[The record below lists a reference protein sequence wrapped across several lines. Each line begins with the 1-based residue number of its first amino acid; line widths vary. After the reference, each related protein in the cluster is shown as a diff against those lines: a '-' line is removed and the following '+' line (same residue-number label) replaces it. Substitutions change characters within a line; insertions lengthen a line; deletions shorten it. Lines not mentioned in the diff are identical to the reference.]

1 MSELLL
7 PAILLGLAGSMHCIM
22 MCGPLALALPLG
34 GQTPSQKVVS
44 RILFLGG
51 RLMVYGLMGALV
63 GSLGQ
68 GISWLGGQKIWL
80 IAITVFIFL
89 LVAGWNM
96 DWAVSIREK
105 IRNASLQLKNDNP
118 LSAFLLLGVANGLL
132 PCGLVYG
139 ALTQSALANNAFMG
153 AVLMLVFGLIS
164 SWWHIVL
171 MFGSTFKL
179 PRWAIFQAF
188 ASPRGS
194 LALVTVFLVFRLLHT
209 PTQIPNG
216 SPFTKSG
223 HMDVTCSGHP

>member
-1 MSELLL
+1 
-7 PAILLGLAGSMHCIM
+7 
-22 MCGPLALALPLG
+22 
-34 GQTPSQKVVS
+34 
-44 RILFLGG
+44 
-51 RLMVYGLMGALV
+51 
-63 GSLGQ
+63 
-68 GISWLGGQKIWL
+68 
-80 IAITVFIFL
+80 
-89 LVAGWNM
+89 M

-105 IRNASLQLKNDNP
+105 IRNASLQLKSNNP

-139 ALTQSALANNAFMG
+139 ALNQSALANNALMG

-164 SWWHIVL
+164 SWWHIML

-194 LALVTVFLVFRLLHT
+194 LALVTVFLVFRMLHT
-209 PTQIPNG
+209 PTQIPDG

-223 HMDVTCSGHP
+223 HFDVTCSSHP

>member
-34 GQTPSQKVVS
+34 GQTASQKVVS

-51 RLMVYGLMGALV
+51 RLVVYGLMGALV
-63 GSLGQ
+63 GSLGK

-118 LSAFLLLGVANGLL
+118 ISAFLLLGVANGLL

-171 MFGSTFKL
+171 MFGSTIRL
-179 PRWAIFQAF
+179 LRWAIFQAF

-194 LALVTVFLVFRLLHT
+194 LALVTVFLVFRLLHA
-209 PTQIPNG
+209 PSQIPNG

-223 HMDVTCSGHP
+223 HVDVTCSSHP